1 MAHKSST
8 EAQPLLHTQ
17 PHTCTN
23 PYSLQLNHDHCIH
36 YIKGHWGA
44 HIVDWASMQTDVF
57 TDLKLC
63 MLLPCSAVTMVDLWH
78 QCMRLLW
85 AVTLD
90 WDSFV
95 TVIVVSVGCHLVVS
109 CVCKTVSYHFW
120 HFSQFNLHFNY
131 WKITSDWLTDW
142 YFQLWAVLNP
152 STLKVLKTV
161 FFNVKIHTHLHT
173 YIFYIVFDQRVP
185 DLDHDFG

>member
-1 MAHKSST
+1 MQDGWFPAGVTAMAHKSST

-17 PHTCTN
+17 PHTRTN

-85 AVTLD
+85 AVTPD

-131 WKITSDWLTDW
+131 WKITSDWLTDIFSCGLYW
-142 YFQLWAVLNP
+142 TPVLWRYWKLCFLMLRF
-152 STLKVLKTV
+152 TL
-161 FFNVKIHTHLHT
+161 T
-173 YIFYIVFDQRVP
+173 YILTYFT
-185 DLDHDFG
+185 